1 MKEPSAK
8 EEKGIVLSSM
18 DHWNQVFIPT
28 KKKKKKKIWLQQ
40 TCVKK
45 ARFWAVKVDSVCE
58 ITIKAFIFLFFVVE
72 SSHYNN
78 LEADIH
84 YR

>member
-28 KKKKKKKIWLQQ
+28 KKKKKKKFGYSKLVWRKQDFGQ
-40 TCVKK
+40 
-45 ARFWAVKVDSVCE
+45 
-58 ITIKAFIFLFFVVE
+58 
-72 SSHYNN
+72 
-78 LEADIH
+78 
-84 YR
+84 